1 MSKIMLVDD
10 NKRILELLGTVMRK
24 AGHDVIVADSGAT
37 CLEILKDEKPDLI
50 LMDVMMPEMDG
61 WKTVE
66 AIKKDPSN
74 RDIIICMLTVK
85 SREMDKAKSLEDVGA
100 DFHIA
105 KPVTNEVLLQEVSRM
120 LEYG

>member
-10 NKRILELLGTVMRK
+10 NKRILELLGAVMRK
-24 AGHDVIVADSGAT
+24 AGYETIIANSGAL

-74 RDIIICMLTVK
+74 HGIIICMLTVK
-85 SREMDKAKSLEDVGA
+85 SREMDKTKSLEDVGA
-100 DFHIA
+100 DFHLS
-105 KPVTNEVLLQEVSRM
+105 KPITNEALLQEVSRM